1 MGTLV
6 EKHQI
11 EGLERVYRVE
21 FFDRLGKTI
30 TVVTLPENSLRF
42 PAPLRTRVKLINHAG
57 VTARMSL
64 NNMSKISIEVSPE
77 TAAAYQSASSEEK
90 ERVRILIDLLMRR
103 PSEDDSD
110 FLGKLMD
117 EISDRAEARGLT
129 PEILESLLNEP

>member
-1 MGTLV
+1 VGTLV

-57 VTARMSL
+57 V
-64 NNMSKISIEVSPE
+64 KISIEVSPE